1 MKTLLAT
8 VITVAAFL
16 SPWALDRLLT
26 FITKDRHPT
35 DPGAQWENILKE
47 MQKKN
52 EKELRRIS
60 KQKKQK
66 N

>member
-1 MKTLLAT
+1 MTFILAT
-8 VITVAAFL
+8 AITVAAFL

-35 DPGAQWENILKE
+35 DPGTQWLRILEE

>member
-1 MKTLLAT
+1 MKILLAT

-35 DPGAQWENILKE
+35 DPGAQWLRILEE

-52 EKELRRIS
+52 EKELKRIS
-60 KQKKQK
+60 KQKK
-66 N
+66 

>member
-26 FITKDRHPT
+26 FITKDRHPS

-60 KQKKQK
+60 KFK
-66 N
+66 NLSK